1 MANEFKVKKG
11 LIAYGS
17 GSIVLDVQGSQGQLM
32 SVTDTVSST
41 LFSVKNLS
49 GTERFAVSSS
59 GDIKMPNLTT
69 TNQSNVV
76 TIDTSTGLLYY
87 TASSAF
93 GGSGPVSAVGFIT
106 TGSSSA
112 NQAITGSLT
121 ISGSGLTVTGSIR
134 VSGSAFI
141 NLGTSASVTNV
152 VMVNPTTGQLYYT
165 ASSAISTVTSTAGFI
180 TTGSTAMPSQ
190 SISGSLTVSGSAA
203 IDGTIRHDLN
213 LYGSLNFTATNPSKN
228 FYSFS
233 STLYRAIFLEYTLFL
248 VDNIDKIEG
257 PTKSGNI
264 RIEVPRNSALQPTIT
279 EQSNPSL
286 PTYNDR
292 TGLYFNTDLVYFSAL
307 WNGANIDLFVYNSS
321 LDFSA
326 VVGLEYRLIEAE

>member
-1 MANEFKVKKG
+1 M
-11 LIAYGS
+11 
-17 GSIVLDVQGSQGQLM
+17 SI
-32 SVTDTVSST
+32 TDSLTGT
-41 LFSVKNLS
+41 LFSVRNLS

-59 GDIKMPNLTT
+59 GNIKMPNLTT

-106 TGSSSA
+106 TGS
-112 NQAITGSLT
+112 
-121 ISGSGLTVTGSIR
+121 
-134 VSGSAFI
+134 
-141 NLGTSASVTNV
+141 
-152 VMVNPTTGQLYYT
+152 
-165 ASSAISTVTSTAGFI
+165 
-180 TTGSTAMPSQ
+180 TAMPSQ

-213 LYGSLNFTATNPSKN
+213 LYGSLNFTVANPSKN

-233 STLYRAIFLEYTLFL
+233 STRYRAIFLEYTLFL
-248 VDNIDKIEG
+248 VDSIDKIEG

-292 TGLYFNTDLVYFSAL
+292 TGLYFNTDLVYFSAT
-307 WNGANIDLFVYNSS
+307 WNGDSIDLFVYNSS

-326 VVGLEYRLIEAE
+326 VVGIEYRLIEAKQQ